1 MINGEFTREDLV
13 VDTELDVENGAVTAY
28 LETWF
33 DVDAKF
39 GLHIADED
47 NTWVNLYATYAPGTD
62 SLTMEYVISRE
73 NSEECRPYTPTENEK
88 SLILAMMEERC
99 QMSYGSTL
107 AELVRQQEE
116 PSMTM

>member
-1 MINGEFTREDLV
+1 MINGEFTRQDLV
-13 VDTELDVENGAVTAY
+13 VDPELDVENGAVTAY

-47 NTWVNLYATYAPGTD
+47 NLYATYAPGTD
-62 SLTMEYVISRE
+62 ALTMEYVISRE
-73 NSEECRPYTPTENEK
+73 YGDECRPYTPTENEK

>member
-13 VDTELDVENGAVTAY
+13 VDPELDVENGAVTAY

-39 GLHIADED
+39 GLHITDED
-47 NTWVNLYATYAPGTD
+47 GTWVNLYATYVPGTN
-62 SLTMEYVISRE
+62 SLTMEYIISRE
-73 NSEECRPYTPTENEK
+73 DREECRPYTPTASEK

>member
-1 MINGEFTREDLV
+1 MKNGEFTREDLV
-13 VDTELDVENGAVTAY
+13 VDPELDVENGAVTAY

-39 GLHIADED
+39 GLHITDED
-47 NTWVNLYATYAPGTD
+47 STWVNLYATYAPGSD

-88 SLILAMMEERC
+88 SLILTMMEERC
-99 QMSYGSTL
+99 QMSYCPLPAKIDRKKDEKT
-107 AELVRQQEE
+107 E
-116 PSMTM
+116 

>member
-1 MINGEFTREDLV
+1 MKNGEFTRQDLV
-13 VDTELDVENGAVTAY
+13 VDPELDVENGAVTAY

-39 GLHIADED
+39 GLHITDED
-47 NTWVNLYATYAPGTD
+47 GTWVNLYATYAPGTG
-62 SLTMEYVISRE
+62 SLTMEYVISWEDR
-73 NSEECRPYTPTENEK
+73 EECCPYTPTENKK

-116 PSMTM
+116 LCMTM